1 VDIRLVWPGKTKN
14 AALRDLQTLYLAKI
28 GRLNPCEV
36 VETAEARGVAERFEE
51 RILEIEARG
60 LEKRFKDDYIV
71 CLFDRGQQ
79 MSSVEFARFFEKLSA
94 RSVRT
99 VAFVVGGFL
108 GLAPRILDRADLRL
122 SLSRMTFSH
131 ETCRVMLMEQIYRSL
146 SMSKGRAYA
155 K

>member
-1 VDIRLVWPGKTKN
+1 MDIRFLWPGRTKN
-14 AALRDLQTLYLAKI
+14 EALRELQAFYLAKI
-28 GRLNPCEV
+28 SRMNPCEI
-36 VETAEARGVAERFEE
+36 VETAEARGVTERFEKK
-51 RILEIEARG
+51 ILEIEARG

-71 CLFDRGQQ
+71 CLSDRGRH
-79 MSSVEFARFFEKLSA
+79 MSSVEFARFFENLSV

-108 GLAPRILDRADLRL
+108 GLAPRILDLADLQL

-146 SMSKGRAYA
+146 SITKGRAYA